1 MRQERVAADRQH
13 IRAEMLAKKISGLAI
28 SKTDGRE
35 SAFFIWDVSP
45 EGIGIW
51 MSETYQIGEE
61 LQLIIK
67 DSADL
72 KVTGTVQ
79 WLRQQDEM
87 GGIRCGLKITAGLRE
102 IGELYSK
109 HREKSLQLPA

>member
-1 MRQERVAADRQH
+1 MRPERVAADRQH
-13 IRAEMLAKKISGLAI
+13 IRAELLAKKISGLAV
-28 SKTDGRE
+28 SKKDGRE

-51 MSETYQIGEE
+51 MSETFQLGEE

-67 DSADL
+67 DLTEL
-72 KVTGTVQ
+72 KVIGTVQ
-79 WLRQQDEM
+79 WIRQQDEM
-87 GGIRCGLKITAGLRE
+87 GGIRCGLKVTEGLRE

-109 HREKSLQLPA
+109 HREKSLNLPS